1 MADLSTPLL
10 DAVINK
16 LIDPSLDCKTL
27 AYDPN
32 AITSTDS
39 STVGLSPTTST
50 PSETLAS
57 DSNTINESPE
67 SPTAGPSL
75 TVPTPNAQLSC
86 PPDAT
91 GTMQYNGCTGK
102 YLNLRSLLRYRSIAG
117 FIFVLTLVSL
127 LS

>member
-16 LIDPSLDCKTL
+16 LIDPSLDCKML

-39 STVGLSPTTST
+39 SSPTTST
-50 PSETLAS
+50 PSETLS
-57 DSNTINESPE
+57 TINESPE